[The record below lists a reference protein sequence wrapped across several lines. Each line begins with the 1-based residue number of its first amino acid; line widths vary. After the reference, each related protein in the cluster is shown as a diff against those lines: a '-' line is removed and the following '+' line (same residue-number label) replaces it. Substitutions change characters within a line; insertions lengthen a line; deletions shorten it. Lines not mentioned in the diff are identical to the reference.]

1 MVKEREKGKRGQS
14 PASSGIDTMHGRKG
28 GRTRRMRKRWS
39 SEGMG
44 DCGVVKALT
53 KRGRALRCKAVN
65 HYVKG
70 LSECGNRASCNGC
83 CGNL

>member
-1 MVKEREKGKRGQS
+1 
-14 PASSGIDTMHGRKG
+14 
-28 GRTRRMRKRWS
+28 
-39 SEGMG
+39 MG